1 MVESEGVDP
10 QMILNNLKPKY
21 VTHPGEVIMDEIEYM
36 QITQKEFAERIG
48 VSCSQVNQILKGKR
62 PVNTEFA
69 LLTEAATGIPADL
82 LLRMQTRYDRIKAE
96 NKADFMEKLKKIKKF
111 AAAL

>member
-1 MVESEGVDP
+1 MVEIEGVDP
-10 QMILNNLKPKY
+10 MMIASNLKPKY

-48 VSCSQVNQILKGKR
+48 VSCSQVNQILRGKR

-82 LLRMQTRYDRIKAE
+82 LLRMQTRHDRIKAE

>member
-1 MVESEGVDP
+1 MVEIEGVDP
-10 QMILNNLKPKY
+10 MMIASNLKPKY

>member
-1 MVESEGVDP
+1 MVEIEGVDP
-10 QMILNNLKPKY
+10 MMIASNLKPKY

-36 QITQKEFAERIG
+36 QISQKEFAERIG
-48 VSCSQVNQILKGKR
+48 VSCSQVNQILRGKR
-62 PVNTEFA
+62 PVNTKFA

>member
-1 MVESEGVDP
+1 MVEIEGVDP
-10 QMILNNLKPKY
+10 MMIASNLKPKY

-82 LLRMQTRYDRIKAE
+82 LLRMQTRYDRIRAE

>member
-1 MVESEGVDP
+1 MVEIEGVDP
-10 QMILNNLKPKY
+10 MMIASNLKPKY

-36 QITQKEFAERIG
+36 QISQKEFAERIG
-48 VSCSQVNQILKGKR
+48 VSCSQVNQILRGKR

-96 NKADFMEKLKKIKKF
+96 NKAEFMEKLKKIKKF